1 MEWSWEKAEEMRT
14 KLETELLDTVRGQ
27 VYGILRDYPET
38 RGNDGLL
45 LCRWLE
51 DHKGVGTF
59 GGLLK
64 MANENKFTF
73 ESVRRARQ
81 LIQAQGLFLPTDE
94 IVINRRRL
102 AKIWREVMAADKGR
116 MT

>member
-1 MEWSWEKAEEMRT
+1 MVWSWEEAEKMRT
-14 KLETELLDTVRGQ
+14 KLEMELMDTIRGQ

-45 LCRWLE
+45 LCHWLE
-51 DHKGVGTF
+51 EYKGVGTF

-64 MANENKFTF
+64 MANENKLKF

-81 LIQAQGLFLPTDE
+81 LIQAQGIMLPTDE
-94 IVINRRRL
+94 VVIARRRL
-102 AKIWREVMAADKGR
+102 QHVWKQVLLAGKRGE
-116 MT
+116 

>member
-1 MEWSWEKAEEMRT
+1 MEWSWEEAEKMRT
-14 KLETELLDTVRGQ
+14 KLEMELMDTVRGQ

-45 LCRWLE
+45 LCHWLE

-64 MANENKFTF
+64 MANENKFKF

-81 LIQAQGLFLPTDE
+81 MIQAQGIFLPDDDT
-94 IVINRRRL
+94 ILKRRKL
-102 AKIWREVMAADKGR
+102 QEIWRQVLAAGKRGE
-116 MT
+116 